1 MVSVLPNICHES
13 GASNWRERFSTNGKV
28 SKFTDPITKSN
39 DPSIKTACQC
49 WKKCFCLNSSMI
61 LTLLFF
67 VSTWLRK
74 YLTKSRY
81 IRQHCKIISLII
93 KTFMH
98 VWEGIHMDAHIF
110 HLVYRQNMHVGLQI
124 PSGNSSAPRGLRST
138 SGNLLDQ
145 FI

>member
-1 MVSVLPNICHES
+1 MLKKMFLLKFKHDIN
-13 GASNWRERFSTNGKV
+13 STFFRIYLIEKILN
-28 SKFTDPITKSN
+28 
-39 DPSIKTACQC
+39 
-49 WKKCFCLNSSMI
+49 KKL
-61 LTLLFF
+61 
-67 VSTWLRK
+67 
-74 YLTKSRY
+74 RY

-110 HLVYRQNMHVGLQI
+110 HLVYRQNMHVDLQI